1 MTQHF
6 QVLLFLI
13 LPPFIFGCTSSGRI
27 ANTLVPSGPDSQ
39 WAEDPRSVLRRGR
52 ADRDKDDDTNLYVID
67 SQYGH
72 INQRQSSLPSAT
84 ELATRRDV
92 DPPKEDAQG
101 LCRQSLQRQETAI
114 GPAPDFNPSQI
125 SLMDDP
131 ASDNLPGMRQELH
144 TIEDF
149 ESWALSSN
157 PVVLQLKAKL
167 QSLQGKLIQVGLR
180 PNPVVG
186 MNGQDI
192 NENGGA
198 GMYGVYF
205 GRELVRGNKLQIS
218 RSVVCAEI
226 KVAQQ
231 HLNEMKQRLT
241 TDIRVAFYDL
251 LVAQKKLELANL
263 LAGIAQTAS
272 DTSEKLFEAKE
283 VARSA
288 VLQAQME
295 SQNAI
300 VIQGQAVNEEV
311 AARRNLSALVGEP
324 DLAQHRIEGDL
335 QQISQL
341 ADFEQTYDQ
350 LLMESPELAKLF
362 ENTQRARR
370 QLQRECVEPI
380 SNVTWQATVQYD
392 TVGETIVSGFQVG
405 FPIPKYNQNQGAI
418 RQAEHEIAVAEF
430 QVEQKALEL
439 RQRLANAYGRYLQAK
454 LQVDIYSEEILPQ
467 AKRTFE
473 LISEGYRQG
482 EVDFV
487 SFLTAQR
494 TYFDANL
501 AYVSGL
507 KQLWREH
514 NLIQGLLLSASLSQ
528 DN

>member
-1 MTQHF
+1 MA
-6 QVLLFLI
+6 
-13 LPPFIFGCTSSGRI
+13 RI
-27 ANTLVPSGPDSQ
+27 A
-39 WAEDPRSVLRRGR
+39 
-52 ADRDKDDDTNLYVID
+52 
-67 SQYGH
+67 
-72 INQRQSSLPSAT
+72 
-84 ELATRRDV
+84 
-92 DPPKEDAQG
+92 
-101 LCRQSLQRQETAI
+101 
-114 GPAPDFNPSQI
+114 QI
-125 SLMDDP
+125 
-131 ASDNLPGMRQELH
+131 
-144 TIEDF
+144 
-149 ESWALSSN
+149 
-157 PVVLQLKAKL
+157 
-167 QSLQGKLIQVGLR
+167 
-180 PNPVVG
+180 
-186 MNGQDI
+186 
-192 NENGGA
+192 
-198 GMYGVYF
+198 
-205 GRELVRGNKLQIS
+205 
-218 RSVVCAEI
+218 
-226 KVAQQ
+226 
-231 HLNEMKQRLT
+231 
-241 TDIRVAFYDL
+241 
-251 LVAQKKLELANL
+251 
-263 LAGIAQTAS
+263 AS

-300 VIQGQAVNEEV
+300 VIRGQAVNEEV
-311 AARRNLSALVGEP
+311 AARRNLSALIGEP
-324 DLAQHRIEGDL
+324 DLAQHRIKGDL

-439 RQRLANAYGRYLQAK
+439 RQRLASAYGRYLQAK

>member
-1 MTQHF
+1 MTQYF

-27 ANTLVPSGPDSQ
+27 ANTLVPSGPDPQ
-39 WAEDPRSVLRRGR
+39 WTEAPRSVLRRGR
-52 ADRDKDDDTNLYVID
+52 ADQDKDGDTNLYVID
-67 SQYGH
+67 SKYGH
-72 INQRQSSLPSAT
+72 VNQRQSSLPSAA
-84 ELATRRDV
+84 EPATHRDV
-92 DPPKEDAQG
+92 DPAKEDAQG

-114 GPAPDFNPSQI
+114 GPAPDFSPSLV
-125 SLMDDP
+125 SLVDDP
-131 ASDNLPGMRQELH
+131 ASDNLPGILQELH
-144 TIEDF
+144 TIDDF
-149 ESWALSSN
+149 ESWALSAN
-157 PVVLQLKAKL
+157 PVVLQLEAKL

-192 NENGGA
+192 NETGGA

-263 LAGIAQTAS
+263 LAEIAQTAS

-295 SQNAI
+295 SQNTI

-311 AARRNLSALVGEP
+311 AARRKLAALVGEP
-324 DLAQHRIEGDL
+324 ELPKHRIEGDL

-350 LLMESPELAKLF
+350 LLIESPELAKLF

-392 TVGETIVSGFQVG
+392 TVGETIVVGLPSRFSDPQVQPKSGCHSPGRTRDSRCRISGGKKGTGVETATGDRLRKDICRRNCRSIFTAK
-405 FPIPKYNQNQGAI
+405 KYCP
-418 RQAEHEIAVAEF
+418 RQSRH
-430 QVEQKALEL
+430 L
-439 RQRLANAYGRYLQAK
+439 G
-454 LQVDIYSEEILPQ
+454 
-467 AKRTFE
+467 
-473 LISEGYRQG
+473 
-482 EVDFV
+482 
-487 SFLTAQR
+487 
-494 TYFDANL
+494 
-501 AYVSGL
+501 
-507 KQLWREH
+507 
-514 NLIQGLLLSASLSQ
+514 
-528 DN
+528 

>member
-1 MTQHF
+1 MNHYF
-6 QVLLFLI
+6 QVLLLLI

-27 ANTLVPSGPDSQ
+27 TNSLAPAGHDPQ
-39 WAEDPRSVLRRGR
+39 WAEAPRSVLRQGH
-52 ADRDKDDDTNLYVID
+52 AHPDKDDDSNLYVID

-72 INQRQSSLPSAT
+72 VNKRKSSLPSAT
-84 ELATRRDV
+84 EPATRRDV
-92 DPPKEDAQG
+92 DPVKEDAQG
-101 LCRQSLQRQETAI
+101 LCRLSLQRQESAI
-114 GPAPDFNPSQI
+114 GPAPDFNPS
-125 SLMDDP
+125 LVPLVDDP
-131 ASDNLPGMRQELH
+131 ARDRLPGILRELH
-144 TIEDF
+144 TIDDF
-149 ESWALSSN
+149 ESWALSAS
-157 PVVLQLKAKL
+157 PVVLQMEAKL

-192 NENGGA
+192 NETGGA

-263 LAGIAQTAS
+263 LAEIAQTAS

-324 DLAQHRIEGDL
+324 DLPQHRIKGDL

-341 ADFEQTYDQ
+341 AGFEQTYDQ

-418 RQAEHEIAVAEF
+418 RQAEYEIAVAEF
-430 QVEQKALEL
+430 KVEKKALEL
-439 RQRLANAYGRYLQAK
+439 RQRLASAYERYLQAK
-454 LQVDIYSEEILPQ
+454 LQVDVYSEKILPQ
-467 AKRTFE
+467 AKSTFE